1 VGRKMQ
7 LHILF
12 YVLIAVNRED
22 ITITMYMTNPS
33 GEKKTVL
40 IRGNNEMNA

>member
-7 LHILF
+7 LHILL

-22 ITITMYMTNPS
+22 ITTTMYMINPS

-40 IRGNNEMNA
+40 IRGNNERNA